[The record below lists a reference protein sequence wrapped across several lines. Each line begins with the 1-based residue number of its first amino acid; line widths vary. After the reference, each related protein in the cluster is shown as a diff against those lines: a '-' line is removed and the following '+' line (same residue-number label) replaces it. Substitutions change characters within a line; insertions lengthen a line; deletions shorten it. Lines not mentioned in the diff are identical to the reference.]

1 MCLMACDKVWGEH
14 PNCLAMSVSVAVPDL
29 IFVGAMGA
37 SESLSLEG
45 GAANVFASVPCGFHC
60 NWAPGCP

>member
-1 MCLMACDKVWGEH
+1 
-14 PNCLAMSVSVAVPDL
+14 LAMSVSVAVPDL